1 MSAKTLPVLVLCLSW
16 HFSQTR
22 QLFER
27 KEPVLLTVIQVINRN
42 NQLVGRINGFRIYGI
57 RFGVM
62 VCIDLNGWLV
72 QNKLS
77 LPDEAPE
84 QFNTNFLVGV
94 LIK

>member
-1 MSAKTLPVLVLCLSW
+1 M
-16 HFSQTR
+16 
-22 QLFER
+22 
-27 KEPVLLTVIQVINRN
+27 
-42 NQLVGRINGFRIYGI
+42 NGFRIYGI

-72 QNKLS
+72 LNKLS

-94 LIK
+94 LVK